1 MGVMIMNINSLRYS
15 LRQSI
20 VSLSRNFWLAMV
32 TAGMIAIS
40 LAILG
45 GFLLLVINTNQILD
59 NFASNV
65 EIAVFLHDDA
75 NQEEV
80 SRKLD
85 NLENIKSYT
94 FISKEDG
101 LIDFSE
107 SLGDRALF
115 SGIEGDNNPLPDMF
129 RVLADDVVFVPEIA
143 REIRSFSTVESVDY
157 GEQVIESLIHVS
169 NWLNTFLLG
178 VSFLLA
184 ASAVFLI
191 VTTIRLSVL
200 SRQEE
205 IGVMKFLGASNW
217 FVRLPFLLEGLAM
230 GWLGTFAA
238 SAALGLV
245 YYRVIFSLPQE
256 MLTFLLQPV
265 TDFSKLFPVFAS
277 LFIMGTLLGCIGSI
291 VSIRKFLRV

>member
-1 MGVMIMNINSLRYS
+1 MNINSLRYS
-15 LRQSI
+15 LRQSF

-32 TAGMIAIS
+32 TAGMIATS

-45 GFLLLVINTNQILD
+45 GFLLLVINTNQAVD

-65 EIAVFLHDDA
+65 EIAVFLHDNA

-80 SRKLD
+80 SQKLA
-85 NLENIKSYT
+85 NLDGIESYT

-115 SGIEGDNNPLPDMF
+115 SGLEGENNPLPDMF
-129 RVLADDVVFVPEIA
+129 RVRASEVELVPELA
-143 REIRSFSTVESVDY
+143 RDIQNFSEVELVDY
-157 GEQVIESLIHVS
+157 GEDVINGLLQVTS
-169 NWLNTFLLG
+169 WLNTMFLG
-178 VSFLLA
+178 VSILLA
-184 ASAVFLI
+184 AGAVFLI

-200 SRQEE
+200 ARQEE

-217 FVRLPFLLEGLAM
+217 FVRLPFLLEGMAM
-230 GWLGTFAA
+230 GWLGTLTA
-238 SAALGLV
+238 SAALGFI
-245 YYRVIFSLPQE
+245 YYRVVLSLPQE

-265 TDFSKLFPVFAS
+265 TDFSRLFPVFAG
-277 LFIMGTLLGCIGSI
+277 LFLLGTLLGCLGSI